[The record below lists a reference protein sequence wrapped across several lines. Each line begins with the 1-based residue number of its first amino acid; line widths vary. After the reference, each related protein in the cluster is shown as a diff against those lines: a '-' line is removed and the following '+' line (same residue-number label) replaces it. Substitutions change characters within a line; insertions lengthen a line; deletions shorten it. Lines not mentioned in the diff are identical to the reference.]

1 MCCEGL
7 LDCLWWGRHHP
18 GPEASLEVGP
28 VGSAPLC
35 RLWLEDTSTL
45 PLWLSESKG
54 VPGWRGMGGSFSH
67 Y

>member
-35 RLWLEDTSTL
+35 RLWLDSQREQGSAGL
-45 PLWLSESKG
+45 E
-54 VPGWRGMGGSFSH
+54 RYGGFI
-67 Y
+67 